1 MIDTDP
7 RQRSE
12 SVMSVAT
19 VLSLLLF
26 TRALGAQFPGLA
38 GQGSTPAPQQAVDP
52 LSRTTPR
59 GTIASFIR
67 AMEREDYV
75 LAARYLQV
83 NESQRRSTETLA
95 RNLKSLMDRF
105 FSEPITSVSDS
116 PEGALDDG
124 LPIDRERAGPLTIND
139 TKTDI
144 TLVRVADPLAG
155 QVWLISSETLALV
168 PVLNRSVAHTWVE
181 RVMPSGLVSREV
193 FGISLAH
200 WIVLVATIVIPLIL
214 FALLSA
220 GVAFVVRR
228 MLASPSRRHDVDV
241 WYAATRWP

>member
-1 MIDTDP
+1 MCRWDP
-7 RQRSE
+7 SAE
-12 SVMSVAT
+12 LVMPFVRALLFLLLTHTLVAQIPSVA
-19 VLSLLLF
+19 
-26 TRALGAQFPGLA
+26 
-38 GQGSTPAPQQAVDP
+38 GQSSPPAAQQAADP
-52 LSRTTPR
+52 LERTTPR
-59 GTIASFIR
+59 GTISAFIH
-67 AMEREDYV
+67 AVEREDYV

-83 NESQRRSTETLA
+83 NESQRRSTQTLA
-95 RNLKSLMDRF
+95 RDLKALMDRY
-105 FSEPITSVSDS
+105 FSEPVTSISDS

-124 LPIDRERAGPLTIND
+124 LPIDRERVGPLTIND

-144 TLVRVADPLAG
+144 TLVRVTDPQAG

-168 PVLNRSVAHTWVE
+168 PVLNRSVARTFIE

-241 WYAATRWP
+241 WYA